1 MRQILGSGAKPRI
14 IDHERTMG
22 RRSRGPKAVDH
33 LPGSDA
39 ARQRVRLALETLS
52 GAKTVEQAA
61 AELGVSA
68 QRFHEIRTEA
78 LQGAIA
84 ACEPRAAGRPPQPAP
99 EEDPLTRALSERDQ
113 QIRDLRIELECAR
126 LREELI
132 ATGLVRRL
140 PRLRGEKE

>member
-1 MRQILGSGAKPRI
+1 MA
-14 IDHERTMG
+14 

-61 AELGVSA
+61 AELGVST

-84 ACEPRAAGRPPQPAP
+84 ACEPKPAGRPPQVAP
-99 EEDPLTRALSERDQ
+99 EADPMAWAYAEREQ
-113 QIRDLRIELECAR
+113 AIKDLRIELECAR

-132 ATGLVRRL
+132 ATGLIRRF
-140 PRLRGEKE
+140 PRWRGEKGG